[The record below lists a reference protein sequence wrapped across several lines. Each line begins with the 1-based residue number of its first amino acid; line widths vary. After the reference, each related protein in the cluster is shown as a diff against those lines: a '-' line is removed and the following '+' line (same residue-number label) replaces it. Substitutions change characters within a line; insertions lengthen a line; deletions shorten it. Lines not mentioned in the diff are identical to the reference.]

1 MDDVRAR
8 ELIATLVDNLDETAE
23 TVITEIARDGQEA
36 ADRISQLSTENVE
49 LAERLENTRKKYV
62 SAVLGAKTPVTE
74 PSPTEEKPERA
85 TYESLFK

>member
-8 ELIATLVDNLDETAE
+8 ELISTLVDNLDENAE
-23 TVITEIARDGQEA
+23 SVITEIARDGQEA
-36 ADRISQLSTENVE
+36 FERISQLSNENVQ

-74 PSPTEEKPERA
+74 TSPTEEKTERT

>member
-8 ELIATLVDNLDETAE
+8 ELISTLVDNLDENAE
-23 TVITEIARDGQEA
+23 SVITEIARDGQEA
-36 ADRISQLSTENVE
+36 TDRISQLSNENVQ

-62 SAVLGAKTPVTE
+62 SAVLGAKTPATE
-74 PSPTEEKPERA
+74 TSPTEEKPERA